1 MRVLVIDDNRD
12 VAWCLA
18 QLIKSC
24 GHETAVAATPADGLK
39 LAQERRPDLIFL
51 DLAMP
56 GEDGYTLASH
66 LRHNGLP
73 DVRIIAVS
81 GYQDSAQKRESAGI
95 DQHVVKPVSLAQ
107 LKQLLEPMGGTDKL
121 PQLVSGA

>member
-24 GHETAVAATPADGLK
+24 GHETAIAVTPADGLS

-56 GEDGYTLASH
+56 GEDGYRLA
-66 LRHNGLP
+66 LRLRECDLP
-73 DVRIIAVS
+73 EVRIIAVS
-81 GYQDSAQKRESAGI
+81 GFQDSAQQRESAGI
-95 DQHVVKPVSLAQ
+95 EQHVLKPISLDT
-107 LKQLLEPMGGTDKL
+107 LKRLLEPAAEMADAPGWH
-121 PQLVSGA
+121 

>member
-24 GHETAVAATPADGLK
+24 GHETAIAVTPADGLR

-56 GEDGYTLASH
+56 GEDGYSLASH
-66 LRHNGLP
+66 LRHSGLAS
-73 DVRIIAVS
+73 VRIVAVS
-81 GYQDSAQKRESAGI
+81 GYQDSVPRRESAGI
-95 DQHVVKPVSLAQ
+95 DQHLVKPVSLDT
-107 LKQLLEPMGGTDKL
+107 LKQLLEPADVTT
-121 PQLVSGA
+121 

>member
-24 GHETAVAATPADGLK
+24 GHETAIAVTPADGLR
-39 LAQERRPDLIFL
+39 LAHERRPDLIFL

-56 GEDGYTLASH
+56 GEDGYSLASH
-66 LRHNGLP
+66 LRHSGLR

-81 GYQDSAQKRESAGI
+81 GYQDSVQARELAGI
-95 DQHVVKPVSLAQ
+95 DQHFVKPVSLEM
-107 LKQLLEPMGGTDKL
+107 LKQLLEP
-121 PQLVSGA
+121 VSVTT

>member
-24 GHETAVAATPADGLK
+24 GHETAIAVTPADGLK
-39 LAQERRPDLIFL
+39 LAQECRPDLIFL

-56 GEDGYTLASH
+56 GEDGYSLASN
-66 LRHNGLP
+66 LRL
-73 DVRIIAVS
+73 S
-81 GYQDSAQKRESAGI
+81 GR
-95 DQHVVKPVSLAQ
+95 
-107 LKQLLEPMGGTDKL
+107 
-121 PQLVSGA
+121 

>member
-24 GHETAVAATPADGLK
+24 GHETDIAVTPADGLR
-39 LAQERRPDLIFL
+39 LAHERRPELVFL

-56 GEDGYTLASH
+56 GEDGYTLASR
-66 LRHNGLP
+66 LRHCDLP

-81 GYQDSAQKRESAGI
+81 GYQDSAQQRESAGI
-95 DQHVVKPVSLAQ
+95 DQHVIKPISLAV
-107 LKQLLEPMGGTDKL
+107 LKQILEPVAVTT
-121 PQLVSGA
+121 

>member
-24 GHETAVAATPADGLK
+24 GHETAIAVTPADGLR
-39 LAQERRPDLIFL
+39 LAQERRPDMIFL

-56 GEDGYTLASH
+56 GEDGYTLASL
-66 LRHNGLP
+66 LRDNGLAN
-73 DVRIIAVS
+73 VRIIAVS
-81 GYQDSAQKRESAGI
+81 GYQDSVQLRESAGI
-95 DQHVVKPVSLAQ
+95 DQHLVKPVSLVV
-107 LKQLLEPMGGTDKL
+107 LKQLLEPAT
-121 PQLVSGA
+121 ATT

>member
-24 GHETAVAATPADGLK
+24 GHETAIAVTPADGLR
-39 LAQERRPDLIFL
+39 LAHERRPDLIFL

-56 GEDGYTLASH
+56 GEDGYALATR
-66 LRHNGLP
+66 LRDCELP
-73 DVRIIAVS
+73 GVRIIAVS
-81 GYQDSAQKRESAGI
+81 GYQDSVQARELAGI
-95 DQHVVKPVSLAQ
+95 DQHFVKPVSLEM
-107 LKQLLEPMGGTDKL
+107 LKQLLEP
-121 PQLVSGA
+121 VSVTT

>member
-24 GHETAVAATPADGLK
+24 GHETAVAVTPADGLRQA
-39 LAQERRPDLIFL
+39 LEHRPDLIFL

-56 GEDGYTLASH
+56 DEDGYTLASQ
-66 LRHNGLP
+66 LRESGLAN
-73 DVRIIAVS
+73 VRIIAVS
-81 GYQDSAQKRESAGI
+81 GYQDSACKRNSSGI
-95 DQHVVKPVSLAQ
+95 DQHIVKPISLSL
-107 LKQLLEPMGGTDKL
+107 LKQLLEP
-121 PQLVSGA
+121 VSVTA

>member
-24 GHETAVAATPADGLK
+24 GHETAIAVTPAEGLR
-39 LAQERRPDLIFL
+39 LAQDRRPDLIFL

-56 GEDGYTLASH
+56 GEDGYMLASR
-66 LRHNGLP
+66 LRHCNLP

-95 DQHVVKPVSLAQ
+95 EQHVVKPISLSV
-107 LKQLLEPMGGTDKL
+107 LKELLEPVGVTT
-121 PQLVSGA
+121 

>member
-24 GHETAVAATPADGLK
+24 GHETAIAVTPADGLR
-39 LAQERRPDLIFL
+39 LAHERRPDLIFL

-56 GEDGYTLASH
+56 GEDGYSLASH
-66 LRHNGLP
+66 LRHGGLAN
-73 DVRIIAVS
+73 VRIIAVS
-81 GYQDSAQKRESAGI
+81 GYQDSAGQRESAGI
-95 DQHVVKPVSLAQ
+95 DQHLVKPVSLDT
-107 LKQLLEPMGGTDKL
+107 LKQLLEPVGVTT
-121 PQLVSGA
+121 